1 MTRRLPLILFLLLLV
16 LPTLEL
22 AVILMVGRQIGV
34 PWTLG
39 MLVAESLLGAWIVG
53 REGKRA
59 WRALRD
65 ALQTATMPSGQLADA
80 ALVLF
85 GGTLLL
91 TPGFVTDAAGF
102 FCVIPFTRP
111 FARRVLTKAV
121 ESRLLGATSMRSA
134 ATSTGTYST
143 YSPGSSADGP
153 GMRFGGPGSSS
164 GGSDS
169 SMGGPNTSTGHDTT
183 DHPRTIPGD
192 IVDDTPPRTN

>member
-1 MTRRLPLILFLLLLV
+1 MATTTRRLPLILFLLLLV

-22 AVILMVGRQIGV
+22 AVILLVGKQIGV
-34 PWTLG
+34 PITLG
-39 MLVAESLLGAWIVG
+39 LLVAESLFGAWIVG

-111 FARRVLTKAV
+111 LARRILTKAV
-121 ESRLLGATSMRSA
+121 ESRLVGAT
-134 ATSTGTYST
+134 TLHTTGAGTHTYPSYST
-143 YSPGSSADGP
+143 YPPGTGANQAQQQPGFGP
-153 GMRFGGPGSSS
+153 TGSTP
-164 GGSDS
+164 DLHNR
-169 SMGGPNTSTGHDTT
+169 PQ
-183 DHPRTIPGD
+183 TIRGD
-192 IVDDTPPRTN
+192 IVDADPTDPPPTSTH